1 MSSESKSG
9 RAEWALDIA
18 ASALLMAA
26 VGFAVLAVAADTD
39 LAISSATIAFILALG
54 SLRTIVP
61 GQSVD
66 EPADQPRRQ
75 IPRLRSVSRD
85 PATSAFADPRML
97 RTEAPDA
104 SQALSDAFAK
114 LRRSLR

>member
-1 MSSESKSG
+1 MSPESKSG

-26 VGFAVLAVAADTD
+26 VGFAVLVVAADTD

-66 EPADQPRRQ
+66 GPADQPRRQ

-85 PATSAFADPRML
+85 PTSAFADPRMF